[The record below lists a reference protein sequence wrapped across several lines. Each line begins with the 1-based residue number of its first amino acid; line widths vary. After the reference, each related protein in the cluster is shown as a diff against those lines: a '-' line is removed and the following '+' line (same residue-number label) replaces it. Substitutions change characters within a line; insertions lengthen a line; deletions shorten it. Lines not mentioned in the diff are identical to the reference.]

1 MTIKWVIGILHYQKR
16 LTEKTICMR
25 VCASLYRGRTDVT
38 DNFVINKVS
47 HDQSYNLILSIFS
60 VCTCSPYTPNW
71 FFLEMVCWFLFLLYQ
86 LFIQER
92 TTSHKKKEKKKEK
105 KEPLCTQHNLSVN
118 YLAERECFSWLLMNT
133 VVYRLSPLYALSSYY
148 GGIVI
153 GYNGSPT
160 IDPKTK
166 DTLSDCNPFYSVINQ
181 DIFFM
186 KEPMP
191 QWVPYIIA
199 VVF

>member
-92 TTSHKKKEKKKEK
+92 TTSHKKKKKRKEK
-105 KEPLCTQHNLSVN
+105 KGASLYTTQPICKLLSRKRMFQLIINEYRSLSLKSALC
-118 YLAERECFSWLLMNT
+118 FKLLLRGNRD
-133 VVYRLSPLYALSSYY
+133 RL
-148 GGIVI
+148 
-153 GYNGSPT
+153 
-160 IDPKTK
+160 
-166 DTLSDCNPFYSVINQ
+166 
-181 DIFFM
+181 
-186 KEPMP
+186 
-191 QWVPYIIA
+191 
-199 VVF
+199 